1 METDELGLFSDR
13 HAERGRRQPARR
25 RRKPR
30 RGAGR
35 KITMVVVTL
44 VVLGL
49 IGAGVWYGLTQVL
62 GIDLDGYDDY
72 AGPGEQDVVVE
83 IPTGASTGVIAGR
96 LVDAGVVAS
105 NKAFVK
111 AAEGNQKVLGIQ
123 PGYYVMKTKTSAKDA
138 ITQILDPESRR
149 GRLEIRGGWQLDD
162 ITKGDGKVE
171 PGIVQRLA
179 DASCAELNGKSTCV
193 PVEELRETAKT
204 ADLAALGVPEW
215 AVPVAAALEPQRRLE
230 GLIVPGVYD
239 VRPGS
244 TAQELWQ
251 KVISESA
258 TQMQAIGLPKVA
270 EQTGFTPYQVLTMAS
285 LIEREAIEKDFGKV
299 SRVTYNR
306 LVNDMPLQYDSTVN
320 YVLDRPDIRTKAED
334 RERAGPYNT
343 YATRGLPPGPISAP
357 SAKAIAAAVTPE
369 AGNWLY
375 FVRCQKD
382 GTSCF
387 AENARQHE
395 QNVEQA
401 QANGA
406 Y

>member
-13 HAERGRRQPARR
+13 HADRGRRQPARR

-30 RGAGR
+30 RSAGR
-35 KITMVVVTL
+35 KVTTVVVVL
-44 VVLGL
+44 VVLAL
-49 IGAGVWYGLTQVL
+49 IGGGVWYGLTQVL
-62 GIDLDGYDDY
+62 GIDIGGYDDY
-72 AGPGEQDVVVE
+72 QGTGEQDVVVE
-83 IPTGASTGVIAGR
+83 IPDGASTGVIAGR
-96 LVDAGVVAS
+96 LVDSGVVAS
-105 NKAFVK
+105 SKAFVE
-111 AAEGNQKVLGIQ
+111 AAKGDQRVLGIQ
-123 PGYYVMKTKTSAKDA
+123 PGFYVMKTKASGENAVEK
-138 ITQILDPESRR
+138 ILNPESRK

-162 ITKGDGKVE
+162 ITKQDQSVE

-179 DASCAELNGKSTCV
+179 NASCAELNGKSTCV
-193 PVEELRETAKT
+193 PVEELRAAAST
-204 ADLAALGVPEW
+204 ADLAELGVPDW
-215 AVPVAAALEPQRRLE
+215 AAPVAAALEPKRRLE
-230 GLIVPGVYD
+230 GLVVPGVYD

-251 KVISESA
+251 QVVSESA
-258 TQMQAIGLPKVA
+258 TRLQASGLPKVA
-270 EQTGFTPYQVLTMAS
+270 EETGFTPYQVLTMAS

-320 YVLDRPDIRTKAED
+320 YVLDRPDIRTKDDD
-334 RERAGPYNT
+334 RRSAGPYNT
-343 YATRGLPPGPISAP
+343 YAIKGLPPGPISAP
-357 SAKAIAAAVTPE
+357 SPEAITAATKPE

-387 AENARQHE
+387 AENVQQHE